1 MRKTRYGPHH
11 DTDENKRLIIHLR
24 DISHTMR
31 FLYEGKGSQKQ
42 ILILLNE
49 AGHITQRQLTKRL
62 GIQPGSVSEV
72 MLKLESAG
80 LILRTPSEIDR
91 RTMDIS
97 LTEQGKAAAEEA
109 AGLRKQRHEE
119 MFSCLTVEEKT
130 QLLRLLEKINND
142 WEERYRNTEE
152 HTHSHHLYRHS

>member
-1 MRKTRYGPHH
+1 MRKTRYSPHH